1 MFVFLGF
8 MWLLSGMTG
17 LLWGYQEGR
26 LPTLEEVLPYVRE
39 ATHCFFLFFLFPI
52 VTMTE
57 LQADRILLLLQPV
70 QGRES
75 LATSLN

>member
-39 ATHCFFLFFLFPI
+39 ATHCFFLFFF
-52 VTMTE
+52 VSHCHD
-57 LQADRILLLLQPV
+57 DRA
-70 QGRES
+70 S
-75 LATSLN
+75 S